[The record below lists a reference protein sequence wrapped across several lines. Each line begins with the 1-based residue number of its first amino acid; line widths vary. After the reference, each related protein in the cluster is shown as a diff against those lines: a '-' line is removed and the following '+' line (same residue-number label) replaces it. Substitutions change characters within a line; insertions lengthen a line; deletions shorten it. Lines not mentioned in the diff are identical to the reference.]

1 MSAYANELDAAL
13 WVHAEGA
20 ARRTVRTTYANYGT
34 RIEHDNA
41 RARLIADSERELFAQ
56 AIQLAQG
63 N

>member
-1 MSAYANELDAAL
+1 M
-13 WVHAEGA
+13 
-20 ARRTVRTTYANYGT
+20 RTTYANYGT

-41 RARLIADSERELFAQ
+41 HARLIADSERELFAQ